1 MATFGRERTQD
12 TGMVK
17 DQLASY
23 NDAYGSTP
31 TMSTPYKSRVRVT
44 RDSIHPNYPKE
55 GGPFE
60 SITRTISYEDSTCGK
75 TGSDGNYQ
83 IGKVRQQYPL
93 PSGWSW
99 NLPPSKFANCVALG
113 PTAWNRFRP
122 AKPTVSLGVFIAE
135 LRDLPG
141 LMFNKLDK
149 FRNLGSN
156 YLAYQ
161 FGWRPFLS
169 DIRDWYESCVK
180 LDSQIAQLMRDNGR
194 WIRRGGVLYQNQSSD
209 SNVIKFSGN
218 ICAACPHVHPS
229 YSLFEGQTSVEVV
242 SEEKAWFSGAFR
254 YYIPGL
260 TSKKW
265 GRLKA
270 ISKLWDLELGPEQV
284 YNLLPFSWLVDWF
297 TNVGDVIGNYSSQME
312 DNLTAKYAYI
322 MLSRKTTKKVKTT
335 GVARFMKNL
344 ATGGYNWS
352 DQSSVYSCGYDLI
365 EENKN
370 RAAASPFGFE
380 FTFDTLS
387 PYQISI
393 LSALGLSFQKH

>member
-180 LDSQIAQLMRDNGR
+180 LDSQIVQLMRDNGR
-194 WIRRGGVLYQNQSSD
+194 WIRRGGTLYENTDISTPSVNGVDHPWYVYPNYYLSSH
-209 SNVIKFSGN
+209 STKMQRTT
-218 ICAACPHVHPS
+218 
-229 YSLFEGQTSVEVV
+229 Y
-242 SEEKAWFSGAFR
+242 EKAWFSGAFR

-260 TSKKW
+260 NSQKW

-270 ISKLWDLELGPEQV
+270 INKLWDLDIGPEQV
-284 YNLLPFSWLVDWF
+284 YQLIPFSWLVDWF
-297 TNVGDVIGNYSSQME
+297 SNVGDVVGNYSAQMQ
-312 DNLTAKYAYI
+312 DNLVAKYAYI
-322 MLSRKTTKKVKTT
+322 MLHTRETTTVTSECRGEFWRLISRLPFKFVREFT
-335 GVARFMKNL
+335 
-344 ATGGYNWS
+344 
-352 DQSSVYSCGYDLI
+352 DYSPASWTCVI
-365 EENKN
+365 EHKQ
-370 RAAASPFGFE
+370 RAVASPFGFH

-387 PYQISI
+387 AYQISI
-393 LSALGLSFQKH
+393 LTALGISYSKH